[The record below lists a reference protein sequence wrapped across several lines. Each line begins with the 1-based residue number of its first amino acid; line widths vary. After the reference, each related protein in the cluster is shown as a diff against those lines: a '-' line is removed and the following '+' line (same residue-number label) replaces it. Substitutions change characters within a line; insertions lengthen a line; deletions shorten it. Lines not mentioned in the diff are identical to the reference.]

1 METEFIDLDIIGD
14 DVVNNKIMNLD
25 ITGADVVK
33 NNKEKLS
40 MGETKFTIDRACNK
54 TGMQTQKLDWTS

>member
-1 METEFIDLDIIGD
+1 MEKECMD
-14 DVVNNKIMNLD
+14 LD

-40 MGETKFTIDRACNK
+40 MGETKFTIDGACNK

>member
-1 METEFIDLDIIGD
+1 MEIMWSTRKL
-14 DVVNNKIMNLD
+14 MNLD

-40 MGETKFTIDRACNK
+40 MGETKFTIDGACNK

>member
-1 METEFIDLDIIGD
+1 
-14 DVVNNKIMNLD
+14 MNLD

-40 MGETKFTIDRACNK
+40 MGETKFTIDGACNK
-54 TGMQTQKLDWTS
+54 NRDTKTETGLDQLKADFDP

>member
-1 METEFIDLDIIGD
+1 MMWSTRKL
-14 DVVNNKIMNLD
+14 MNLD

-40 MGETKFTIDRACNK
+40 MGETKFTIDGAGNK
-54 TGMQTQKLDWTS
+54 TGM